1 MAARD
6 GSSPRAALYQAAKT
20 ARSAAYHLR
29 VSSDRRLVRW
39 ESMNLVTV
47 SSQVLGG
54 AILGRAVLA
63 MLYVLIR
70 ALSALIFP
78 AFPGGLRCRTPDYG
92 DIIRHYASMKGPRQ
106 GPGAATGYD
115 GRPPATPSIAG

>member
-6 GSSPRAALYQAAKT
+6 GSSPRAVLYQAAKT
-20 ARSAAYHLR
+20 ARSAAYHRR

-54 AILGRAVLA
+54 ATFDRPGLGPVPVLVFP

-70 ALSALIFP
+70 ALSPLIFP
-78 AFPGGLRCRTPDYG
+78 VFLRG
-92 DIIRHYASMKGPRQ
+92 SRHGP
-106 GPGAATGYD
+106 PIKD
-115 GRPPATPSIAG
+115 